1 MLQRVEAKVGLAGS
15 LGMAVNGDDSA
26 LFAELVKSREQGTG
40 IRDQG
45 RRD

>member
-1 MLQRVEAKVGLAGS
+1 MLQGIEAQIGLARCIR
-15 LGMAVNGDDSA
+15 MAVNGDDSA